1 MPNRL
6 RKDGLGSVRSI
17 QPNSG
22 ASSTPKE
29 DEQRREHRD
38 VQSTR
43 AEQSEVRAVALNDG
57 PPKHRQKHEPRERGN
72 GDRACEV
79 SQGGCRGRQRF
90 VGLFCKRCHRWLS
103 LLVGCHELRSR
114 QHQRQRGSRP

>member
-79 SQGGCRGRQRF
+79 SQGGCRGPPTVRRAVLQAMPPLAEPPGG
-90 VGLFCKRCHRWLS
+90 V
-103 LLVGCHELRSR
+103 
-114 QHQRQRGSRP
+114 P